1 MEDQNIND
9 LIEDTNGYSCA
20 EIENLLNEAM
30 LNALREDRT
39 IFTKKDLE
47 IIANKMLAGWQ
58 PNEHEFDENMIDRIA
73 IHEMGHAI
81 MGMNTFYHKNVS
93 KVSINLNSP
102 SSPGYTVFE
111 KSTNNIHIKEELI
124 EHIMILLSG
133 RIAEEL
139 IYEKS
144 ITTGAIN
151 DFEEAYKLTETMIYN
166 YGMGR
171 KIIYSFRSE
180 KYKTIIDEEIQH
192 IINEC
197 YTKAKK
203 CLIKYKQQIV
213 YGAYLLKQ
221 TKTLNYID
229 LLNIINLKN
238 IEINNYTI

>member
-1 MEDQNIND
+1 
-9 LIEDTNGYSCA
+9 
-20 EIENLLNEAM
+20 
-30 LNALREDRT
+30 
-39 IFTKKDLE
+39 
-47 IIANKMLAGWQ
+47 
-58 PNEHEFDENMIDRIA
+58 
-73 IHEMGHAI
+73 
-81 MGMNTFYHKNVS
+81 
-93 KVSINLNSP
+93 
-102 SSPGYTVFE
+102 
-111 KSTNNIHIKEELI
+111 
-124 EHIMILLSG
+124 
-133 RIAEEL
+133 
-139 IYEKS
+139 
-144 ITTGAIN
+144 
-151 DFEEAYKLTETMIYN
+151 MIYN